1 MNSEVLRFLAFL
13 CIIFI
18 GVNNLFSIVLGEDY
32 FNAAVDLSLLL
43 IFFGVGYTI
52 AVTEPED

>member
-1 MNSEVLRFLAFL
+1 MNTELLRFTAFL

-18 GVNNLFSIVLGEDY
+18 GVNNLISIVLGEDY
-32 FNAAVDLSLLL
+32 FNASVDLSLLL

-52 AVTEPED
+52 AVTESED